1 MFELY
6 HVPSTE
12 TRNNKIREDIQ
23 FFVILIKKSESMKLR
38 HYASGGNGGKIIP
51 GFMLQEPN
59 ADDTFQ
65 LNVIKIY
72 SAIAVDILDKTRDDC
87 IYI

>member
-1 MFELY
+1 
-6 HVPSTE
+6 
-12 TRNNKIREDIQ
+12 
-23 FFVILIKKSESMKLR
+23 MKLR